1 MAGWTPKAKAFWPLL
16 AVLVLADCSTKQLAV
31 ERLSPPYVP
40 HEVLGDWLRFTL
52 AYNRGAAMG
61 VTFGGYSG
69 IGLALVAVGAL
80 AVLGTLYRR
89 SSASDYRRA
98 AALALVAGSAAGN
111 LLDRLRSA
119 RGVVDFI
126 DLGVG
131 DLRFWTF
138 NMADIGITGGAVV
151 LAALLAREEQRAAA
165 DAPFSKSPREAP

>member
-1 MAGWTPKAKAFWPLL
+1 MRWTPKAKAFWSL
-16 AVLVLADCSTKQLAV
+16 AGVLVLADCSSKRLAV

-61 VTFGGYSG
+61 ISFGGYSRM
-69 IGLALVAVGAL
+69 GLALVAVAAL
-80 AVLGTLYRR
+80 IVLATLYRR
-89 SSASDYRRA
+89 GPASDYRRA
-98 AALALVAGSAAGN
+98 AALALVTGGAVGN
-111 LLDRLRSA
+111 LLDRLRST

-138 NMADIGITGGAVV
+138 NMADVGITCGGVI
-151 LAALLAREEQRAAA
+151 LAILLAREQQRAAA
-165 DAPFSKSPREAP
+165 NALFTESTKEVP